1 MALADQLAQ
10 GVQFAAPQD
19 PFAQYG
25 RMQQLQA
32 GQTQNAL
39 AQYQLGAAQRADE
52 VNTNFLRGIQ
62 SAGTDE
68 SAIQQAYLRAGKM
81 KEYQDLLKSQAEAAK
96 LRGETT
102 NLGYTGQ
109 EIQSR
114 TATDVLG
121 RQLKTAEIAGSVLNG
136 VKDQGTYDQAKR
148 ALSHLAPDAIK
159 DYPDSYDPKFI
170 ASEMAMGQ
178 TLTQKLNDQVAA
190 RNAATAER
198 VAATGEAHIPIFQQQ
213 ANAATSQAN
222 TARAH
227 LGLSAITA
235 DPFNLAGAQAAF
247 PLGMG
252 GGGGLSAGGVTGT
265 RPAASSAPAGA
276 PAGAPVSTGVAPN
289 GNTTV
294 IGTKPV
300 PLSVAINQGAK
311 GTDLLAAMPA
321 PLAAQIAAITDHR
334 AAPPSRNTAR
344 ADQLMQLVNLVDPT
358 YDATSYKTKQGIETA
373 FTSGRPGTL
382 LKSLNVVQ
390 DHLATFADTAK
401 ELGNSELPFVNT
413 MGNKIAQW
421 TGQPAPTNFA
431 AVKTVVADE
440 LTKAILGTAGA
451 LGDRKTMQDEVNS
464 SSSPAQLAGV
474 VGKWQKLISGQVNGL
489 SDQYKSGGGNN
500 SAVLSLFGKAK
511 ASTAGSAS
519 AGVDTSNPLL
529 K

>member
-10 GVQFAAPQD
+10 GVQFAPPQD
-19 PFAQYG
+19 PFAQYAK
-25 RMQQLQA
+25 MQQLQA

-68 SAIQQAYLRAGKM
+68 NAIQQAYLRAGKM

-235 DPFNLAGAQAAF
+235 DPFNLTGAQTAF
-247 PLGMG
+247 PLGIG
-252 GGGGLSAGGVTGT
+252 GGTGLKAGGLAVTPNALVA
-265 RPAASSAPAGA
+265 PAAPAT
-276 PAGAPVSTGVAPN
+276 PVSTGTTPKGEA
-289 GNTTV
+289 TV

-321 PLAAQIAAITDHR
+321 PLAAQVAAITDHR

-358 YDATSYKTKQGIETA
+358 YDATSYKTKQGIEIA

-401 ELGNSELPFVNT
+401 ELGNSELPFVNA

-421 TGQPAPTNFA
+421 TGQAAPTNFA

-464 SSSPAQLAGV
+464 SSSPTQLAGV
-474 VGKWQKLISGQVNGL
+474 IGKWQKLISGQVNGL
-489 SDQYKSGGGNN
+489 SDQYKSGGGSN
-500 SAVLSLFGKAK
+500 SAVLSLFGKA
-511 ASTAGSAS
+511 SAAANAPAAATKS
-519 AGVDTSNPLL
+519 GATVSNW
-529 K
+529 